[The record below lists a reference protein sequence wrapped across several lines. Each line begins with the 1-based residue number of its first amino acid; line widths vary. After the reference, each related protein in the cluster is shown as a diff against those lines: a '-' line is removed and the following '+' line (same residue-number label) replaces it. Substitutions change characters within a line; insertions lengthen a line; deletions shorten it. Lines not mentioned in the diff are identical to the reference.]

1 MSKHVIVV
9 HHCLLNP
16 TIRAE
21 GADLDQDVVSRTIE
35 YTKKHHVIQL
45 PCPELIF
52 AGYPRPAKVKDD
64 YDCSE
69 FRELCKKLA
78 EELKIKITTLEK
90 QGKKLKEIVGLGSSP
105 SCGVKRV
112 HTRKGKVPG
121 SGILVEEIKKV
132 FPEARYRTHIDCFT
146 SCHQQ

>member
-1 MSKHVIVV
+1 MSNNVIVV

-21 GADLDQDVVSRTIE
+21 GADLDQDIVSRTIE

-52 AGYPRPAKVKDD
+52 AGHPRPAKVKDD
-64 YDCSE
+64 YDCAE
-69 FRELCKKLA
+69 FRDLCRKLA
-78 EELKIKITTLEK
+78 EELKDKIGVLEAK
-90 QGKKLKEIVGLGSSP
+90 GKKLKEIIGLGSSP
-105 SCGVKRV
+105 SCGVNRV
-112 HTRKGKVPG
+112 HTRRGKIPG

-132 FPEARYRTHIDCFT
+132 FPEARYLTHREM
-146 SCHQQ
+146 